1 MAIIIHFNNII
12 LLIPITG
19 PNNIIYIFTWVGL
32 LIYDPVVFYRKHVVI
47 HKLPGR
53 FQEWDELHS
62 VLKSKI
68 QQNFRQ
74 TYVGK
79 FK

>member
-1 MAIIIHFNNII
+1 MAIIIRLNNII

-19 PNNIIYIFTWVGL
+19 PNNVIYIFTWVGL
-32 LIYDPVVFYRKHVVI
+32 IIYDPVFFYWKHVVI
-47 HKLPGR
+47 HELPGR
-53 FQEWDELHS
+53 FQKWDEIHS
-62 VLKSKI
+62 VLNSKR

-74 TYVGK
+74 TYYGK